1 MQQSNKISQLEEK
14 LEKLIASQKHYI
26 DEIMQLKKEIK
37 EFKSQYRA
45 DSSIKETQ
53 LSELV
58 KEKETPKENK
68 IVKTTPKLKKP
79 KSKPQKQKSKRN
91 LEEFIGE
98 NLAGKLGIIITIIG
112 VGIGVKYAIDKDI
125 LGPITRISLAY
136 LVGFIL
142 LGLAIKIKRKY
153 LNYSAVLISGAFA
166 VLYFVSYATYA
177 YYQFIPQSLTFIL
190 MLIFTGT
197 TVWAAISYDRQIIAH
212 IGLVG
217 AYTIPFLLSDGSGKI
232 GILFTYMSIINI
244 GILVLSL
251 KKYWKPL
258 FFSSFTISW
267 LIFVPWMLKM
277 YEYEKHFALAI
288 LFSTLFF
295 ATFYIVFLIYKFFKN
310 ENFDAGNILLVS
322 SNAFVFFGVSYYIL
336 DSANVNQNYFGLLT
350 VIHAAIHFGTATL
363 LQFKKDS
370 DKNLKH
376 FLYGLS
382 LVFITI
388 AVPISFEGSWI
399 TLLWTG
405 EAALFIWLGLNKK
418 IIQYEALA
426 YPMILLMIGSIL
438 NDWSSIY
445 EASIHFKLFTNIHFL
460 ITLLSAVTLAF
471 GLSQF
476 KKNGTR
482 IELKNKALKWLQ
494 NNIFLILILF
504 LAYFGVQIEI
514 SHYFDQVYETTKI
527 SLETANEY
535 YTSYAYNYNLH
546 KFSDI
551 WTMNYTLLYF
561 TVISILSAQFSKN
574 NTGIKLNLLGNTL
587 TLFFFIGSAL
597 YMFHDL
603 QYDYINKTNPDF
615 AANSFYLLI
624 RPISYI
630 FVILLFISSH
640 YLIKKQFLPIPKT
653 LNNSYFLALNTV
665 ILIVL
670 SAELLFISQIY
681 SIENSNRYL
690 LTVLWGIYAIILIS
704 FGFYKKLKYLRITGL
719 VLIFIALVKLFVF
732 DISDVSKLYKTII
745 FVSLGVLLLIISFL
759 YTKYKDAIFGDDEKN
774 ENDNAQLTEKN

>member
-1 MQQSNKISQLEEK
+1 MQQSNRINQLEEK

-37 EFKSQYRA
+37 EFKARYNTE
-45 DSSIKETQ
+45 SSIKETPVNQ
-53 LSELV
+53 LTK
-58 KEKETPKENK
+58 KEITPAENK
-68 IVKTTPKLKKP
+68 TLKANSKQVNHKLKFKKP
-79 KSKPQKQKSKRN
+79 TSKNN

-112 VGIGVKYAIDKDI
+112 VGIGVKYAIDKEM
-125 LGPITRISLAY
+125 LGPVTRIFLAY

-142 LGLAIKIKRKY
+142 LGLALKIKRKY

-166 VLYFVSYATYA
+166 VLYFVSYAAYA
-177 YYQFIPQSLTFIL
+177 YYQFFPQSLTFIF

-217 AYTIPFLLSDGSGKI
+217 AYTIPFLLSDGSGKVE
-232 GILFTYMSIINI
+232 ILFSYMAIINI

-258 FFSSFTISW
+258 FFTSFTISW
-267 LIFVPWMLKM
+267 LIFVPWLLKM

-288 LFSTLFF
+288 LFSSIFF

-310 ENFDAGNILLVS
+310 ENFDTANILLVS

-336 DSANVNQNYFGLLT
+336 DSANVNQYNFGILT
-350 VIHAAIHFGTATL
+350 VIHATIHFVIATL

-388 AVPISFEGSWI
+388 AIPITFDGSWV
-399 TLLWTG
+399 TLFWTG
-405 EAALFIWLGLNKK
+405 EAALFIRLGLNKK

-426 YPMILLMIGSIL
+426 YPMILLMFGSIL
-438 NDWSSIY
+438 NDWHSIY
-445 EASIHFKLFTNIHFL
+445 KASIHFKLFSNIHFL
-460 ITLLSAVTLAF
+460 ITLLSAITLAY
-471 GLSQF
+471 GLWQF
-476 KKNGTR
+476 KENGTR
-482 IELKNKALKWLQ
+482 IELKNNAIKWLQ
-494 NNIFLILILF
+494 NNIFLILLLII
-504 LAYFGVQIEI
+504 AYFGVQIEI
-514 SHYFDQVYETTKI
+514 NHFFDQVYETTRI
-527 SLETANEY
+527 SIETANEY

-546 KFSDI
+546 KFNNI
-551 WTMNYTLLYF
+551 WITNYSLLYF
-561 TVISILSAQFSKN
+561 GVISVLSANFSKS
-574 NTGIKLNLLGNTL
+574 NTGLNLNLLGNTL
-587 TLFFFIGSAL
+587 ALLLFIGSVL
-597 YMFHDL
+597 HQFSDL
-603 QYDYINKTNPDF
+603 QYEFMNKTNPYF
-615 AANSFYLLI
+615 AANNFYLLI
-624 RPISYI
+624 RLISYI
-630 FVILLFISSH
+630 FVTLLFISSY
-640 YLIKKQFLPIPKT
+640 YLIKKQYSPVPKV
-653 LNNSYFLALNTV
+653 LNNSYFLALNTI

-670 SAELLFISQIY
+670 STELSLISQFY
-681 SIENSNRYL
+681 QIENSNRYL

-704 FGFYKKLKYLRITGL
+704 LGFYKKRRYLRIAGL
-719 VLIFIALVKLFVF
+719 ALIFIALVKLFIF

-745 FVSLGVLLLIISFL
+745 FISLGVLLLIISFL

-774 ENDNAQLTEKN
+774 EIHDTQLKE